1 MEVLDFG
8 LEVVAVSAS
17 GVLAPGP
24 LFVTNMLYG
33 AKGSAA
39 SGVKMAHGHA
49 LVEVCVVTA
58 LAAGLFSAAA
68 LISGYSNVIALVGGA
83 AILGFAVLQVAGVI
97 KQKELEPSGKHR
109 HGPVVAGMLMTG
121 LNPFFLIWWS
131 TVGLKLVSDST
142 SFGLAAGVMMLFF
155 MHVWMDYVWL
165 AATAYL
171 ASRGTMILQSR
182 YYRMLVLGL
191 VAFLVYYGVQ
201 FILSAAK

>member
-1 MEVLDFG
+1 VEVLDFG

-83 AILGFAVLQVAGVI
+83 AILGFAVLHVAGVI
-97 KQKELEPSGKHR
+97 KQK
-109 HGPVVAGMLMTG
+109 
-121 LNPFFLIWWS
+121 
-131 TVGLKLVSDST
+131 
-142 SFGLAAGVMMLFF
+142 
-155 MHVWMDYVWL
+155 
-165 AATAYL
+165 
-171 ASRGTMILQSR
+171 
-182 YYRMLVLGL
+182 
-191 VAFLVYYGVQ
+191 
-201 FILSAAK
+201 

>member
-8 LEVVAVSAS
+8 VEVVAISAS

-33 AKGSAA
+33 TRGSAA

-49 LVEVCVVTA
+49 VIEVCVVAA
-58 LAAGLFSAAA
+58 LAASLFSAAS

-83 AILGFAVLQVAGVI
+83 AILGFAALQVAGAI
-97 KQKELEPSGKHR
+97 KNKEPEPSRKQR
-109 HGPVVAGMLMTG
+109 HGPFVAGMLMTG

-131 TVGLKLVSDST
+131 TVGLKLVSDSAY
-142 SFGLAAGVMMLFF
+142 FGLAAGVMMLFF
-155 MHVWMDYVWL
+155 MHVWMDYAWL
-165 AATAYL
+165 GTTAYL
-171 ASRGTMILQSR
+171 ASRGRQILKSR

-191 VAFLVYYGVQ
+191 VSFLVYYGVQ
-201 FILSAAK
+201 FILSATK